1 MRTVI
6 FRGFEGVNK
15 VALDRGFKQIFGI
28 GLKQAKELTDE
39 LFESKELT
47 FTNVS
52 EEHAVQLLSLGDKAN
67 VSVEAQ

>member
-1 MRTVI
+1 MRTVTV
-6 FRGFEGVNK
+6 RGFEGVNK

-28 GLKQAKELTDE
+28 GLKQAKDLTDE
-39 LFESKELT
+39 LIESKELT

-52 EEHAVQLLSLGDKAN
+52 EEHAVQLLALGDKAN

>member
-15 VALDRGFKQIFGI
+15 VALDRGFKQIFCI
-28 GLKQAKELTDE
+28 GLKQAKDLTDE
-39 LFESKELT
+39 LIKSKELK

-52 EEHAVQLLSLGDKAN
+52 EEQAVQLLALGYKAN
-67 VSVEAQ
+67 VAVEAQ

>member
-1 MRTVI
+1 LRTVI

-28 GLKQAKELTDE
+28 GLKQAKAFTDE
-39 LFESKELT
+39 LIESNELT

-52 EEHAVQLLSLGDKAN
+52 EENVVLLLALGDIAN

>member
-28 GLKQAKELTDE
+28 GLKQAKDFSDE
-39 LFESKELT
+39 LMESKVLT

-52 EEHAVQLLSLGDKAN
+52 EEHVVQLLALGDKAN
-67 VSVEAQ
+67 VSVEVQ

>member
-28 GLKQAKELTDE
+28 GLKQAKAFTDE
-39 LFESKELT
+39 LIESNELT

-52 EEHAVQLLSLGDKAN
+52 EENVVLLLALGDIAN

>member
-28 GLKQAKELTDE
+28 GLKQGKDLTDE
-39 LFESKELT
+39 LIESKELT

-52 EEHAVQLLSLGDKAN
+52 EEHAVQLLALGDKAN

>member
-28 GLKQAKELTDE
+28 GLKQAKDLTDE
-39 LFESKELT
+39 LIESKELT

-52 EEHAVQLLSLGDKAN
+52 EEQAVQLLALGYKAN

>member
-15 VALDRGFKQIFGI
+15 VDLDRGFKQIFGI
-28 GLKQAKELTDE
+28 GLKQAKDLTDE
-39 LFESKELT
+39 LIESKELT

-52 EEHAVQLLSLGDKAN
+52 EEHAVQLLALGDKAN

>member
-1 MRTVI
+1 LSTVI
-6 FRGFEGVNK
+6 FRGFEGANK

-28 GLKQAKELTDE
+28 GLKQAIDLTDE
-39 LFESKELT
+39 LIESKELT

-52 EEHAVQLLSLGDKAN
+52 EEHAVQLLALGDKAN

>member
-6 FRGFEGVNK
+6 FRGFKGVNK

-28 GLKQAKELTDE
+28 GLKQAKDLTDE
-39 LFESKELT
+39 LIESKELT

-52 EEHAVQLLSLGDKAN
+52 EENAVQLLALGDKAN

>member
-6 FRGFEGVNK
+6 FRGFKGVNK

-28 GLKQAKELTDE
+28 GLKQAKDLTDE
-39 LFESKELT
+39 LIESEELT

-52 EEHAVQLLSLGDKAN
+52 EEHAVQLLALGDKAN

>member
-1 MRTVI
+1 LRTVI

-28 GLKQAKELTDE
+28 GLKQAKDFSDE
-39 LFESKELT
+39 LMESKVLT

-52 EEHAVQLLSLGDKAN
+52 EEHVVQLLALGDKAN
-67 VSVEAQ
+67 VSVEVQ